1 VKNTPSLLKNPKLT
15 KTYDRDRWIQEAY
28 DKNHS
33 ESARESRKNVLS
45 RLDHYCNKV
54 HEMKP
59 EKVFEWIKKES
70 DSPETQTQIA
80 IDFLSQYVK
89 FCQKDHKDI
98 IISKGRNVNGKEK
111 NLNKNNYLHKLHD
124 NSIGG
129 NIARSRGFMSQ
140 VGGIRLHNDD
150 FKRIPI
156 PTVVKKGMYDDEDTE
171 PLTAEQA
178 RNVIGRT
185 RDHRSITLYH
195 FMNDTGF
202 RISEAGMVVDSDF
215 DLEANPPTVK
225 VPAVSIKGVKSK
237 GVRFLRKHTAILVRT
252 LLEND
257 DHFTFRKSNEQDLT
271 AFRRAEL
278 KKIKHVYED
287 LGMDDIY
294 EDTGR
299 RKYNLHSWRKRC
311 ATEYA
316 RSNNESMADGYL
328 RHSKYLAQYHLKSK
342 EERIEAFRRA
352 EIDLA
357 IDEIDK
363 EKARTA
369 EEKGKRA
376 RLEKEKNESVR
387 EAVFEVFSKMTPEE
401 VKKQMVNFQK

>member
-1 VKNTPSLLKNPKLT
+1 MKKRPNLLKKPKLS
-15 KTYDRDRWIQEAY
+15 KTFNRDRWIQEAY

-33 ESARESRKNVLS
+33 ISARDSRKNILS

-54 HEMKP
+54 HGMPP
-59 EKVFEWIKKES
+59 EEVFEWMKKEA
-70 DSPETQTQIA
+70 DTPDTLTQIA

-89 FCQKDHKDI
+89 FCQKDHRDI
-98 IISKGRNVNGKEK
+98 IIEKGRNVTGEK
-111 NLNKNNYLHKLHD
+111 KLNKKNYLHKLHD

-129 NIARSRGFMSQ
+129 NIARTRGFMSQ
-140 VGGIRLHNDD
+140 VGGIRIHNDD
-150 FKRIPI
+150 YKRIPI
-156 PTVVKKGMYDDEDTE
+156 PTIVKKGMYDDEEAE
-171 PLTAEQA
+171 PLTAQQA
-178 RNVIGRT
+178 RDVISRT
-185 RDHRSITLYH
+185 RDHRSITMYH

-202 RISEAGMVVDSDF
+202 RISEVGMVKDSDF
-215 DLEANPPTVK
+215 DLDTIPATVK
-225 VPAVSIKGVKSK
+225 TPNASIKGVKSK
-237 GVRFLRKHTAILVRT
+237 GIRFLRSTTARFVRT
-252 LLEND
+252 LIQDND
-257 DHFTFRKSNEQDLT
+257 HYTFRKSDEQSVE

-278 KKIKHVYED
+278 KKIKHVYES
-287 LGMDDIY
+287 LGMDDVY

-299 RKYNLHSWRKRC
+299 RKFNLHSWRKRC

-316 RSNNESMADGYL
+316 RANNESMADGYL

-342 EERIEAFRRA
+342 EERVEAFRRA

-363 EKARTA
+363 EKTRTA
-369 EEKGKRA
+369 EEKEKRT

-401 VKKQMVNFQK
+401 IKKQVINFH